1 MIGLVI
7 IAHDFLASEMKKTM
21 EHIVGIQEYVE
32 TVEIQV
38 DDDISEKRLEIQN
51 KIDLVNHGSGVIV
64 LTDMFGGTP
73 SNLAIS
79 FMENPNIEVIAG
91 VNIPMLIKLAQI
103 RKNQSLSEVVT
114 EAQEAGKKYI
124 NVASKLLRKE

>member
-21 EHIVGIQEYVE
+21 EHIVGIQDDVE

-51 KIDLVNHGSGVIV
+51 KIDLVNHGNGVIV